1 MPVIRVSK
9 ETKKQLELLANDLHG
24 DPRIR
29 HAKHNGQAF
38 VSADQIVSLA
48 VEALKKA
55 THGRL
60 SSHNFD
66 EKEKNGAENGKQKKR
81 SKD

>member
-1 MPVIRVSK
+1 MPVIRISK
-9 ETKKQLELLANDLHG
+9 ETKKQLELLARDLNG
-24 DPRIR
+24 DPQIR

-55 THGRL
+55 TYGRP
-60 SSHNFD
+60 SSHD
-66 EKEKNGAENGKQKKR
+66 SDKKEENDSENGKRKKR